1 MHGDSAKILLLVR
14 KILGRVGLIS
24 DVEARMGVAPIYAVL
39 QTAA

>member
-1 MHGDSAKILLLVR
+1 METSPLFRHLVAE
-14 KILGRVGLIS
+14 KQAEAVMIS